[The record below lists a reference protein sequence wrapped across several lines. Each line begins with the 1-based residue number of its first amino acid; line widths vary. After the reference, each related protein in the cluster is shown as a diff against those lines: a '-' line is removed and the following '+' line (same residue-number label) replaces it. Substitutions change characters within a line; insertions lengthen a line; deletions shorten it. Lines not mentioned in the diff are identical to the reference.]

1 MNLLP
6 SDYQLV
12 DVTSLS
18 LHPDNARK
26 GNIERLEE
34 SIKVNGF
41 YGALVVQRSTNHIV
55 VGNHRYQAA
64 VNLGLSELPV
74 LFVDVDDNEARRLL
88 LVDNR
93 SNDLASYDDQ
103 MLLELLKLTQDETGL
118 DGTGYTDVD
127 LADLERLIAT
137 GPTGFAGTDDYPDL
151 LEDDDADD
159 NGEGNNVPFDLI
171 DSTIDEPEFQPE
183 VGTVWQVGTHIMFVG
198 DVMKDWP
205 VWSKYLKDGDWFVP
219 YPSFFVPLAAKPS
232 PRLIM
237 VQPDRYMAGLLL
249 EKWNGAMPK
258 AEQIEP

>member
-12 DVTSLS
+12 DVSTLS

-34 SIKVNGF
+34 SIRVNGF
-41 YGALVVQRSTNHIV
+41 YGALVVQRSSNHIV

-64 VNLGLSELPV
+64 VNLGLTELPV
-74 LFVDVDDNEARRLL
+74 LYVDVDDNEARRLL

-118 DGTGYTDVD
+118 EGTGYTDVD

-137 GPTGFAGTDDYPDL
+137 GPTGFAGDLDDYPDL
-151 LEDDDADD
+151 VNDDDDD
-159 NGEGNNVPFDLI
+159 EGNAVPFDLI
-171 DSTIDEPEFQPE
+171 DSTIDEPDFEPE
-183 VGTVWQVGTHIMFVG
+183 LGTVWQVGPHILVVG
-198 DVMKDWP
+198 DVMRDWP
-205 VWSKYLKDGDWFVP
+205 LWSKYLKDGDWFVP
-219 YPSFFVPLAAKPS
+219 YPSFFVPLAAKAS

-237 VQPDRYMAGLLL
+237 VQPDRYMAGHLLQ
-249 EKWNGAMPK
+249 KWNGAMPK
-258 AEQIEP
+258 AVQLEP